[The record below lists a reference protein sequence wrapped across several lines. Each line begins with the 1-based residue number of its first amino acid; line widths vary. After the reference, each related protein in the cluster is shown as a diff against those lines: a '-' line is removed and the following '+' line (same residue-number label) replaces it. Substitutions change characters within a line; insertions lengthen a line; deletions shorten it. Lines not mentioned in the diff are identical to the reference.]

1 MTLIKNDFE
10 SNLPG
15 RNIMYFLKKTH
26 RGDLLHIQHLINKG
40 DYK

>member
-15 RNIMYFLKKTH
+15 RNIMYFLKKQ
-26 RGDLLHIQHLINKG
+26 IEVIYCVYNI
-40 DYK
+40 